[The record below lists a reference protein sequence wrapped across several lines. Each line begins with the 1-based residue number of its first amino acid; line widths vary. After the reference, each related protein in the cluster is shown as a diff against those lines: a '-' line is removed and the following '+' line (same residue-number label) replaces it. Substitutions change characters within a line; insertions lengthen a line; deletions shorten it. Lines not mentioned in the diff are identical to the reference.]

1 MATLFISDLHLCPSR
16 PEINRI
22 FTGFLAGAA
31 LQADALYVLGDLF
44 EYWAG
49 DDDIDDPFNAQ
60 VVEALKACS
69 DRVPVHLMHGNR
81 DFLLGSAF
89 ARASGV
95 RLVSDP
101 LLADIGGMPTLLAH
115 GDTLCTDDTDYLR
128 FRAEVRS
135 PAWID
140 AFVATSLSARKAKI
154 EVLRRESAAEKKR
167 KPDAIMDVNEGAVA
181 KLLREHGYPRLIH
194 GHTHR
199 PARHVHSVD
208 GHRCERW
215 VLADWYASGSYL
227 RCTDRECAAVTLPG

>member
-16 PEINRI
+16 PDISRI
-22 FTGFLAGAA
+22 FAGFLAGAA
-31 LQADALYVLGDLF
+31 LQADALYILGDLF

-49 DDDIDDPFNAQ
+49 DDDIDDRFNER
-60 VVEALKACS
+60 VVEALKNCA

-81 DFLLGSAF
+81 DFLLGSEF

-95 RLVSDP
+95 RLVRDP
-101 LLADIGGMPTLLAH
+101 LLADIGGMPTLLVH
-115 GDTLCTDDTDYLR
+115 GDTLCTDDTAYLR
-128 FRAEVRS
+128 FRDEVRS

-140 AFVATSLSARKAKI
+140 AFLATPLPERKAKI
-154 EVLRRESAAEKKR
+154 EMLRGESEAEKKR
-167 KPDAIMDVNEGAVA
+167 KPSEIMDVNAGAVA
-181 KLLREHGYPRLIH
+181 ALLRQHGYPRLIH

-199 PARHVHSVD
+199 PARHEHTVD

-227 RCTDRECAAVTLPG
+227 RCAGREITAVALPG